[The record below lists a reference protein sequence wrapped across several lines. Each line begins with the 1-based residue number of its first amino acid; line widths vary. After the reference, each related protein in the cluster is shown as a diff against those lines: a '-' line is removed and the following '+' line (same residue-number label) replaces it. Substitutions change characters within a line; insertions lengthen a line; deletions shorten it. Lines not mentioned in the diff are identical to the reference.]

1 MVSPVTTSTFFS
13 HFFLTGTR
21 TCGFDSTEREP
32 VKDGRAYGEFESV
45 DRFIELPGVGHCPM
59 DEAPEL
65 INPLLMEFVEDY
77 RGVTPGCA

>member
-1 MVSPVTTSTFFS
+1 M
-13 HFFLTGTR
+13 
-21 TCGFDSTEREP
+21 
-32 VKDGRAYGEFESV
+32 KDGRAYGEFESV